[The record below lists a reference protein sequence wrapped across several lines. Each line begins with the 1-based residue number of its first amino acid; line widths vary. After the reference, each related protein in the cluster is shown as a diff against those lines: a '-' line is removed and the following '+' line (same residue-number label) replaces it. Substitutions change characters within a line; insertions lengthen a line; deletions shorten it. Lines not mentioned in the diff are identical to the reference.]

1 LAEFSKELTLEKS
14 VRTNTRENKDILNS
28 GFIYVL
34 GAVVVRANAL
44 SIILKLHEKTRG
56 VFPSATAKRGFA
68 VITPVLKTDMRF
80 L

>member
-44 SIILKLHEKTRG
+44 SISHRKAWFRG
-56 VFPSATAKRGFA
+56 DHTGIKDGYAIFVTN
-68 VITPVLKTDMRF
+68 PVVGLQK
-80 L
+80 